1 MAAVDNGAVM
11 SEISEGGAEP
21 LDPAEAEVI
30 RYLAAM
36 LYPDL
41 APKRRALPKR
51 LASRGDRLK
60 PSAYRSS

>member
-1 MAAVDNGAVM
+1 MAAVNNGAVM
-11 SEISEGGAEP
+11 PEISEGGAEP

-41 APKRRALPKR
+41 APKRRRLRKR
-51 LASRGDRLK
+51 LAPRGEQLK
-60 PSAYRSS
+60 AGS

>member
-1 MAAVDNGAVM
+1 MM
-11 SEISEGGAEP
+11 SEISEAGAEP

-41 APKRRALPKR
+41 APKRRALRKR
-51 LASRGDRLK
+51 LAPQGERLK
-60 PSAYRSS
+60 PGSYRRS